1 MSATTCIEGETI
13 HMLATAD
20 TPVDALDKD
29 GFDYSWSIVN
39 EATEVA
45 TVVDNNTSNTL
56 DYKCTVLGKFYIIV
70 TAKGA
75 YTGSGTTAPATAY
88 AITTNLVPA
97 AFDSID
103 LVQTAVIGEEVT
115 LTVRISDTHTSDM
128 KTLVVCWIAPGK
140 QAGDSITVNA
150 VQLDAKG
157 RRVQTRR
164 FIEKHIYNELGTFS
178 VKITVVDSAG
188 CATVTHRQ
196 ITIIPALPTVTLVAD
211 RESCKEGE
219 TLTLTATATVGVPAI
234 DAGGYVYVWSEHS
247 DSVNTVLTYVN
258 ACELVYRC
266 TSMGTKRISVTA
278 QGPSAHASCAVVLV
292 DTCRAP
298 AFKPYT
304 GISTAVYKDVVVNPG
319 PVKGVCRTEAGANE
333 ILPTKGTITGCES
346 STATE
351 CKCYIPNNATGLCGA
366 QAGAACAKGKCV
378 CTGTTVEATCPDG
391 TTGGCT
397 NDTCNAICPG
407 GLHGTCC
414 PPAGG
419 CARRG
424 LRARDADMHREKNMC
439 MLKALLTRDETVE
452 VCTRSCISGEAK

>member
-1 MSATTCIEGETI
+1 VHYARVVTNSTTQVPDVVLQMSATTCIEGETI

-39 EATEVA
+39 EATDLAIAVG
-45 TVVDNNTSNTL
+45 DNSSNML

-75 YTGSGTTAPATAY
+75 YTDVGTTAPATAY
-88 AITTNLVPA
+88 AITTSLVPA

-157 RRVQTRR
+157 RRIETRR

-196 ITIIPALPTVTLVAD
+196 ITIIPAVRGSHISASL
-211 RESCKEGE
+211 
-219 TLTLTATATVGVPAI
+219 LTL
-234 DAGGYVYVWSEHS
+234 S
-247 DSVNTVLTYVN
+247 
-258 ACELVYRC
+258 ACC
-266 TSMGTKRISVTA
+266 
-278 QGPSAHASCAVVLV
+278 ASL
-292 DTCRAP
+292 
-298 AFKPYT
+298 
-304 GISTAVYKDVVVNPG
+304 
-319 PVKGVCRTEAGANE
+319 
-333 ILPTKGTITGCES
+333 
-346 STATE
+346 
-351 CKCYIPNNATGLCGA
+351 
-366 QAGAACAKGKCV
+366 
-378 CTGTTVEATCPDG
+378 
-391 TTGGCT
+391 
-397 NDTCNAICPG
+397 
-407 GLHGTCC
+407 
-414 PPAGG
+414 
-419 CARRG
+419 
-424 LRARDADMHREKNMC
+424 
-439 MLKALLTRDETVE
+439 
-452 VCTRSCISGEAK
+452 